1 MYICVTHVDA
11 KTGIPCTEAP
21 MRRGPA
27 MPNVKG
33 LKVRCADYSQWPTE
47 TPNFYGIC
55 DDDAD
60 VSTAGV
66 IKVLSQQEYKSLV
79 KAEIKERRDKVIE
92 AGTTVNGINI
102 ATDDVSQQRIT
113 GAALAATVDPSTTVR
128 WKLPDDSFVT
138 LDAAQVIAIAQAVR
152 THIQACF
159 DREAELLEALNS
171 GQSYDLNAG
180 WP

>member
-60 VSTAGV
+60 VSMAGV
-66 IKVLSQQEYKSLV
+66 ITVLSEQEYLSLS
-79 KAEIKERRDKVIE
+79 KAEIKARRDKGVNS
-92 AGTTVNGINI
+92 GTTVGGITI
-102 ATDDVSQQRIT
+102 STDDLTQQRIT
-113 GAALAATVDPSTTVR
+113 GAALAASIDPSTTVR
-128 WKLPDDSFVT
+128 WKLPDDTFVT
-138 LDAAQVIAIAQAVR
+138 LDAAQTIGIAQGIGS
-152 THIQACF
+152 HIQACF
-159 DREAELLEALNS
+159 DREAELLDA
-171 GQSYDLNAG
+171 LNAG
-180 WP
+180 EPFDIGAGWP